1 VHVTARLSRLNPLAA
16 ACEPS
21 ERVRSLAAMDELL
34 FHGPWLS
41 DALTG
46 QTEKMRQAV
55 KGEPETNLL
64 QADAEA
70 WAEALAHHYGAE
82 CPNLM
87 TDDVWQEPPADTT
100 VDVSYDNMRAFRD
113 PYSERARNF
122 PGYRVVVHFPFEGDA
137 GVFKLRPNQY
147 TMDPPRGRV
156 GKNELL
162 LTITF
167 PQDQPRQIDPAAQ
180 EFLSNVQRYLGWA
193 RGEIETFNAQL
204 KHQAMSAIAGRRQRI
219 SQRDAALAESTIPV
233 RRIGDDGKKTYIAD
247 ALVRRPAPSLPRN
260 RSDDNPPALEPT
272 LDDKVFEHVL
282 SVIRQQSLMIEQ
294 HANTYVAMGEE
305 DRRNV
310 ILGALATHYSGF
322 TAETDNQGGH
332 TDILARYENRNVF
345 IGECKFW
352 SGEQGFAETIDQLF
366 GYTGWRDTKLAIVM
380 FVRAKGLTAILEKGR
395 QALAAHPQF
404 VRWKDAASETEL
416 RATMRWPG
424 DDERL
429 ADLNVFFVH
438 TPA

>member
-1 VHVTARLSRLNPLAA
+1 
-16 ACEPS
+16 
-21 ERVRSLAAMDELL
+21 MDDLL
-34 FHGPWLS
+34 FYGGQLS
-41 DALTG
+41 GALEG
-46 QTEKMRQAV
+46 QAEKLRRAV
-55 KGEPETNLL
+55 EAEPEANLM

-70 WAEALAHHYGAE
+70 WAEALAHHYSAD
-82 CPNLM
+82 CPILK
-87 TDDVWQEPPADTT
+87 TDEAWQEPPADTT
-100 VDVSYDNMRAFRD
+100 VDVSYDQRRYFSQENSDF
-113 PYSERARNF
+113 ARKF
-122 PGYRVVVHFPFEGDA
+122 PGYRVVVHFPFDGDRA
-137 GVFKLRPNQY
+137 VFTMRPNQFS
-147 TMDPPRGRV
+147 TNPPRGRV

-260 RSDDNPPALEPT
+260 RSDDKPPALEPT

-332 TDILARYENRNVF
+332 TDILARHENRNVF